1 MLRAILYGWR
11 EWFVVVIICIYIVNI
26 VVVMWRVK
34 MLYVIH
40 LQLANSRYIC
50 IKILRIMLCCVVIY
64 DDETPPRRRRCII
77 LIVFT
82 ILLVFFLFNL
92 SLGYLIIVI
101 LFMVFCSIISWWLY
115 LYIYT
120 HIYVY
125 CICTYIHS
133 YIK

>member
-26 VVVMWRVK
+26 VVVMWRAK

-50 IKILRIMLCCVVIY
+50 IKILRIMLCCVVIWWR
-64 DDETPPRRRRCII
+64 DAAAASLCCCII

-115 LYIYT
+115 LYIYSY
-120 HIYVY
+120 I